1 MRNIG
6 FALFCAVLGAWMLYA
21 IDTIMVRRDMQRGQ
35 FAEQLYKEHQAQRS
49 KMDCVTDLECCMQY
63 GDCDE

>member
-1 MRNIG
+1 MRNIV
-6 FALFCAVLGAWMLYA
+6 FTIFCAVLGAWICYSVDL
-21 IDTIMVRRDMQRGQ
+21 IMVRRDMQRGH
-35 FAEQLYKEHQAQRS
+35 FAEQLYKEHQAQRG